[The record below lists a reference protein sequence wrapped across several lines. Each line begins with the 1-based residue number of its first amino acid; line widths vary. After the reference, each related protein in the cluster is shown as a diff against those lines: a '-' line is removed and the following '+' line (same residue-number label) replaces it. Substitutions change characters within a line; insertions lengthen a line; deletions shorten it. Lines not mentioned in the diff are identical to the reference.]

1 MYTKLVRRH
10 VRHQARHHANRH
22 ARHQVGRHAL
32 QRVLLAVLA
41 ATLLTALPALPVAA
55 APQVAQAATR
65 AAPAPRLGACAPG
78 QLCLWPK
85 ADFRGT
91 AWTHELA
98 DTDIESCVALP
109 PGASA
114 QALANRTGRPVTTY
128 QSAECA
134 ETGEFETY
142 PGRGIWVPQSPY
154 QVRAFKI
161 WER

>member
-1 MYTKLVRRH
+1 MRTKTFLT
-10 VRHQARHHANRH
+10 
-22 ARHQVGRHAL
+22 
-32 QRVLLAVLA
+32 AVLGA
-41 ATLLTALPALPVAA
+41 ALLTLLTAGAPA
-55 APQVAQAATR
+55 T

-85 ADFRGT
+85 AEFKGK
-91 AWTHELA
+91 AHTHELS
-98 DTDIESCVALP
+98 DTDIESCVPLAA
-109 PGASA
+109 GATA
-114 QALANRTGRPVTTY
+114 HALANRTGRPVTVY

-142 PGRGIWVPQSPY
+142 PGRGVWVPQTPY